1 MSGDTPRMMRMKPLF
16 RPLLDHHDRGISPLA
31 PVQGLTP
38 PSIPLPFHWRAG
50 TCSQTFSPRAMEWF
64 FLFTIALIV
73 TVLIGTAL
81 ISTALF
87 ATDRVVTLCI
97 LPLRGVYLSQVV
109 HLRLSTLCLCAF
121 SSLRFCLESL
131 QLCSCIFVFFS
142 SFSRLDF
149 KQTLCICELCTWT
162 RQKGFVHREPHIF
175 S

>member
-1 MSGDTPRMMRMKPLF
+1 MGGLCFDSSFFFIKVLM
-16 RPLLDHHDRGISPLA
+16 LLIVDIEPFTHHPSVYSVFTLQES
-31 PVQGLTP
+31 VQVV
-38 PSIPLPFHWRAG
+38 
-50 TCSQTFSPRAMEWF
+50 
-64 FLFTIALIV
+64 FLFSVIWQLYSCIYTIALIV

-97 LPLRGVYLSQVV
+97 LPLRGVHLSQVV

-131 QLCSCIFVFFS
+131 QLCGCIFVIFS

-162 RQKGFVHREPHIF
+162 RQQGFVHREPYIF